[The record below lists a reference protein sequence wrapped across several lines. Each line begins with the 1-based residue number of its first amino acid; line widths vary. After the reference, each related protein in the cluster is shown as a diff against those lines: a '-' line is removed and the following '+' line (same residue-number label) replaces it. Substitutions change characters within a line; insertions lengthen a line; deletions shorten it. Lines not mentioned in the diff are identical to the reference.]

1 MPILVTP
8 TTELEAV
15 NALLRSIGESPVE
28 TLVGNTF
35 LDAQEALQTLRQ
47 VSRMTQL
54 KGWVWNIEKDYPLT
68 PDVSGNVYLPQT
80 ALKFVSSDHPLYV
93 QRGNRV
99 YDTEA
104 RTYIIPEAFTATLT
118 LGLPF
123 EELPEVARIYI
134 TMAAVRRFQHD
145 EDHDNEVFKVSQRDE
160 LMALAELHNHE
171 AEIAGFN
178 VNSTGLGLVLKG
190 ARR

>member
-35 LDAQEALQTLRQ
+35 LDAGEALVTLRQ
-47 VSRMTQL
+47 MSRMTQL
-54 KGWVWNIEKDYPLT
+54 RGWTWNIESGYPLL
-68 PDVSGNVYLPQT
+68 PDIHGHVYLPPDV
-80 ALKFVSSDHPLYV
+80 LKFVSSDHPLYV

-104 RTYIIPEAFTATLT
+104 RTYEIPEEFTATVT
-118 LGLPF
+118 RGLPF
-123 EELPEVARIYI
+123 DELPEVARIYI
-134 TMAAVRRFQHD
+134 TLAAVRRFQHD
-145 EDHDNEVFKVSQRDE
+145 EDHDPTIFKVSQHDE
-160 LMALAELHNHE
+160 LKALSDLQNHE